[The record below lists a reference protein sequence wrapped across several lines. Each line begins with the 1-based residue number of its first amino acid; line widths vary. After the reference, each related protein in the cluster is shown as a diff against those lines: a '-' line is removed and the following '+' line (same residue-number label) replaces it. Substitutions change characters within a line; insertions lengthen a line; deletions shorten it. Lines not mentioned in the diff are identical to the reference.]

1 MEKVFVFNHP
11 LMHHKLSI
19 LRDKNTKTKQFR
31 ELVTEITS
39 LMTYEIM
46 KDLPLQEV
54 EIETPVAKMTAQK
67 LSEQPI
73 VLIPILR
80 AGLGMVDGIWSQVPS
95 AKVGHIGMAR
105 DEETLQPKEYYRNL
119 PVDTEKSRVFVLDP
133 MLATGGSAAAAIA
146 YLKSYGIKHIEFVC
160 MVASPEGI
168 AHLTSEHPDVQIYA
182 ATVDEKLNENGYIV
196 PGLGDAGDRLYGT
209 K

>member
-1 MEKVFVFNHP
+1 
-11 LMHHKLSI
+11 MHHKLSI

>member
-1 MEKVFVFNHP
+1 MQ
-11 LMHHKLSI
+11 HKLSI

-46 KDLPLQEV
+46 KDLSLQEV
-54 EIETPVAKMTAQK
+54 EIETPVAKMKAKK

-80 AGLGMVDGIWSQVPS
+80 AGLGMVDGIWSQLPF

-105 DEETLQPKEYYRNL
+105 DEETLQSKEYYCNL
-119 PVDTEKSRVFVLDP
+119 PIDSDKARVFVLDP
-133 MLATGGSAAAAIA
+133 MLATGGSAAEAIA
-146 YLKSYGIKHIEFVC
+146 HLKSNGIKCIEFVC

-168 AHLTSEHPDVQIYA
+168 DYLTKKHPDVQIYA
-182 ATVDEKLNENGYIV
+182 ATLDEKLNDRGYIV